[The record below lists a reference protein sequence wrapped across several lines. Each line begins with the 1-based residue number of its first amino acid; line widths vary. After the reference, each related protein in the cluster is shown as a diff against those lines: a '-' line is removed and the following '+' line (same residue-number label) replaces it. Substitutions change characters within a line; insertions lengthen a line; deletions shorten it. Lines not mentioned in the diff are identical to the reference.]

1 MQRRVAVLTRQVREQ
16 QYAEHAIRV
25 LYWVRTQRENIVL
38 YDSMGARCGGEQRE
52 KQHRVRN
59 EQRENARIAI
69 YDPGS

>member
-1 MQRRVAVLTRQVREQ
+1 MTQIGQEALLLLAQF
-16 QYAEHAIRV
+16 A
-25 LYWVRTQRENIVL
+25 LLRTQRENIVL